1 MPFTETGTT
10 VTWKNPEIVPEAKR
24 AEGGWYY
31 NPASGSVDRWFNQ
44 TQSSG
49 QSSAPTSSYQAPAR
63 KSSEDVYNELSTQY
77 GLGDLKNTAKSLSEQ
92 IYKIEDYLKG
102 VESDVQTRGGD
113 FLMNDAQQRRLIAAE
128 SEPSQKNLASLGTD
142 YGRVTSNISSI
153 TNDINTRLNLVMA
166 DQKYQDDI
174 RSAAA
179 NVGVSITGNE
189 STEELLSAIA
199 SKVNENDVWEKA
211 FKEKQLAKSGS
222 SGTATERATADSL
235 TRLRADIAAG
245 VPYYE
250 LGPRYMSELP
260 LSQIRQEYNSGPL
273 AKSEGAAKETAKDE
287 AMWSVKPKSE
297 SSGGINWQLPDGT
310 IVNIP

>member
-10 VTWKNPEIVPEAKR
+10 VTWKNPEIVPDAKK

-31 NPASGSVDRWFNQ
+31 NPSSGSVDRWSNQ

-49 QSSAPTSSYQAPAR
+49 QSSSSTPTSSYQAPAR

-92 IYKIEDYLKG
+92 IYKIEDYLKN
-102 VESDVQTRGGD
+102 VEGDVQTRGGD

-128 SEPSQKNLASLGTD
+128 SEPSQKNLSSLTTD

-153 TNDINTRLNLVMA
+153 TNDINTRLNLVMS

-179 NVGVSITGNE
+179 NVGVTITGNE

-211 FKEKQLAKSGS
+211 FKEKQLSKSGS
-222 SGTATERATADSL
+222 TGTATERATADSL
-235 TRLRADIAAG
+235 SRLKADIAAG

-250 LGPRYMSELP
+250 LGPRYQSELP
-260 LSQIRQEYNSGPL
+260 LSQIRQLYNAGPL
-273 AKSEGAAKETAKDE
+273 AASQGAAKETAKDE
-287 AMWSVKPKSE
+287 AMWSVKPKAE
-297 SSGGINWQLPDGT
+297 SSGMQYQLPDGT
-310 IVNIP
+310 IITL